1 MNKLDL
7 LFDAKQFVI
16 AFGAATPDSSAVSK
30 KSKPGAQLKAGAAA
44 ADLSRDCVLQ
54 RDNGALVNLVRGD
67 R

>member
-30 KSKPGAQLKAGAAA
+30 KSKPGAQAGAAA